1 MNKRSYRKRLLSLLM
16 SVVMALSLI
25 PTAAFAVDDESP
37 PAANAEG
44 RYTVTFRQNAA
55 TRTEVAV
62 TPVDSSGASLS
73 ITSNVT
79 LDSVTFDMEQVEDE
93 TVYIDSLVSGYGLLT
108 VTAGGKDYYFDHASW
123 GASGDPVEIISY
135 GDVTKNTSKGLYFHY
150 TTESEQ
156 KIEVQ
161 LVSETGAAAEE
172 STIGEGQ
179 VTSGRISS
187 EKAQAALEAQQE
199 GTYAYI

>member
-1 MNKRSYRKRLLSLLM
+1 M
-16 SVVMALSLI
+16 
-25 PTAAFAVDDESP
+25 
-37 PAANAEG
+37 
-44 RYTVTFRQNAA
+44 
-55 TRTEVAV
+55 
-62 TPVDSSGASLS
+62 
-73 ITSNVT
+73 
-79 LDSVTFDMEQVEDE
+79 
-93 TVYIDSLVSGYGLLT
+93 
-108 VTAGGKDYYFDHASW
+108 
-123 GASGDPVEIISY
+123 
-135 GDVTKNTSKGLYFHY
+135 TKNTSKGLYFHY

-179 VTSGRISS
+179 LTSGRISS